1 MLYVIFA
8 ILLFGALIF
17 IHELGH
23 YIFAR
28 IFGVTV
34 YEFAIGM
41 GPKLFSVK
49 SKKTGIAYSLSLL
62 PIGGFVSM
70 AGEAEEKDDP
80 N

>member
-1 MLYVIFA
+1 MLYVLFA
-8 ILLFGALIF
+8 ILLFGVLVF

-41 GPKLFSVK
+41 GPKLLSVK
-49 SKKTGIAYSLSLL
+49 SKKRG
-62 PIGGFVSM
+62 
-70 AGEAEEKDDP
+70 
-80 N
+80 